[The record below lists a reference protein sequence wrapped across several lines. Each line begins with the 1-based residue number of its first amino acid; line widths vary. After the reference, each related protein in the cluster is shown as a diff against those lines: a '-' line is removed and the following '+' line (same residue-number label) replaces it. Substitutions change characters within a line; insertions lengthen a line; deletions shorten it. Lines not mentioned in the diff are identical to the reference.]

1 MSVFSD
7 LRALRRIVRR
17 GLRRRRLRR
26 DLEVALAARA
36 ELPTGEY
43 RAVIYFTDKRV
54 NLYQLRQ
61 WYEPMRRLAEK
72 HPVVVISRS
81 IATTAILLQECP
93 LPVFYGPTIGDV
105 ESFVAGQPIKVAFY
119 VNQNM
124 RNFQMMR
131 FPGMFH
137 VFVSHG
143 ESDKIYM
150 ASNQVKAYDYCF
162 VAGDAA
168 VERIKDRLIDF
179 DADRRLIR
187 IGRPQVDVVAPGPQ
201 LPADGRQV
209 VLYAPTW
216 EGDRPSMTYGSV
228 ASHGV
233 ELVRALVG
241 TGRHRVIYRPHPRT
255 GVYDRAFAAAGEQ
268 IAGLLA
274 EANRR
279 DPGAGHVLDTE
290 SPFGWH
296 LAAADVCVCDISA
309 VAFDWLATG
318 KPMLLTEPV
327 AAEAEIDRSG
337 IAGRVPMLRAAEA
350 ASVVPLLDPVAGPGR
365 REQFREI
372 TRHYFGDTTPGASMR
387 RFLEACE
394 QVMKLRDDVAGPA
407 PSVIDLAARERALG
421 PMVPESLVPAA
432 HVALTGD
439 EDREDLEGL
448 DA

>member
-1 MSVFSD
+1 VRGELQEALSV
-7 LRALRRIVRR
+7 RP
-17 GLRRRRLRR
+17 
-26 DLEVALAARA
+26 
-36 ELPTGEY
+36 ELPAGEFT
-43 RAVIYFTDKRV
+43 AVIYFTDKRV

-61 WYEPMRRLAEK
+61 WYEPMRQLAQK

-81 IATTAILLQECP
+81 IGTTAILLEECP

-105 ESFVAGQPIKVAFY
+105 ENFVAVQPIKVAFY

-150 ASNQVKAYDYCF
+150 ASNQAKAYDFCF

-168 VERIKDRLIDF
+168 ITRIGSRLLDF
-179 DADRRLIR
+179 DADRRLIP
-187 IGRPQVDVVAPGPQ
+187 IGRPQVDVEWPGPE
-201 LPADGRQV
+201 LPADGRTV

-233 ELVRALVG
+233 DLVQALIAG
-241 TGRHRVIYRPHPRT
+241 GRHRVIYRPHPRT
-255 GVYDRAFAAAGEQ
+255 GVFDRSFGAASRV
-268 IAGLLA
+268 IAELLT
-274 EANRR
+274 EANRH
-279 DPGAGHVLDTE
+279 DPSAGHVLDTE

-296 LAAADVCVCDISA
+296 LKAADVCICDISA

-327 AAEAEIDRSG
+327 APEADVDPAG
-337 IAGRVPMLRAAEA
+337 IAG
-350 ASVVPLLDPVAGPGR
+350 SVPLLQAIDAAAVIPVLDSITGNDTGAAY
-365 REQFREI
+365 QEI
-372 TRHYFGDTTPGASMR
+372 TRHYFGDTSPGASMQ
-387 RFLEACE
+387 RFLNACDL
-394 QVMKLRDDVAGPA
+394 VMGLRDK
-407 PSVIDLAARERALG
+407 AATELHLVDPRADEYQG
-421 PMVPESLVPAA
+421 TVHESAVPGA
-432 HVALTGD
+432 HVELTGD
-439 EDREDLEGL
+439 EDSGDLEGI